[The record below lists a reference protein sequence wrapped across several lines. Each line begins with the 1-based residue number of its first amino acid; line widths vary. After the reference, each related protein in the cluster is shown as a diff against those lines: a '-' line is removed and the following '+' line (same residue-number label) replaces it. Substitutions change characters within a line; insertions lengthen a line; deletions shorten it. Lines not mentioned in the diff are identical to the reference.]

1 MMRQCLYVREPVY
14 NLFNKAYSCCHAI
27 VHERMYPDNTNT
39 VEYHRNK
46 CYGNVI
52 IKERINTSLIV

>member
-27 VHERMYPDNTNT
+27 VHKHMYPDNANT
-39 VEYHRNK
+39 IEYRRNK
-46 CYGNVI
+46 WCGNVI
-52 IKERINTSLIV
+52 VKKKN